1 MRKMQTLNEF
11 QIRDPKNLHSRHSQT
26 TTCSHSVVFALHF
39 TNFALD
45 LTPIEAHD
53 VYMKFI
59 LNRKWKKADET
70 DYERKT
76 RFTKFVQTYVLVGES
91 LYGSRHWVY

>member
-1 MRKMQTLNEF
+1 MNFKFE
-11 QIRDPKNLHSRHSQT
+11 IPKNCTHRRLPARIL
-26 TTCSHSVVFALHF
+26 VFALHF

-76 RFTKFVQTYVLVGES
+76 RFTKFVQTLCPG
-91 LYGSRHWVY
+91 W

>member
-1 MRKMQTLNEF
+1 MNFKFEIQKICTLDTHRRLPAR
-11 QIRDPKNLHSRHSQT
+11 IR
-26 TTCSHSVVFALHF
+26 VVFALHF

-76 RFTKFVQTYVLVGES
+76 RFTKFVQTLCPG
-91 LYGSRHWVY
+91 W